1 MPENWPATPSEAV
14 LVDVPGNW
22 QLQGFD
28 QPTYTNIKYPF
39 PTTPPVV
46 PARNPTGCYTSQFS
60 VPESWHSETQVRVV
74 FDGVDAAF
82 YLWCNE
88 RFVGYSQDSR
98 LPADFDLTDFLTT
111 GENTLSVCVL
121 RLCDGSYLEDQDMW
135 NLSGIYRDVYLLAK
149 PQAHISDLRVTAR
162 LDETFMEGELLI
174 NVKTEQC
181 RGCKIR
187 FDLHVSVEGQVDS
200 KLVATEVST
209 LGTQIIDERGRYRDQ
224 VRINMA
230 VGRVNAWS
238 AETPFLYRFCA
249 TLLDANGSELE
260 TEAYWVGFR
269 TIEIVSGQLT
279 VNGQPIMIRGVN
291 KHEHDAERGHV
302 EDLSQVERD
311 IILMKQHNFNAVR
324 CSHYPHQPGF
334 YEVCDRL
341 GMYVVDEANIETH
354 GLIPMSRLADD
365 PAWGHPFLERMTR
378 MVCRDFNHPS
388 VIIWSLGNESGY
400 GVNHE
405 AMYQWTKATDPSR
418 PIQYEGGGSNTTV
431 TDIVCPMY
439 ARVDDDVPSPYEHP
453 KYSLNRWVA
462 RTDED
467 RPIILCEYAHAMGN
481 SLGGF
486 QAYWDAFRAHPRLQ
500 GGFVWDWV
508 DQGILSSD
516 GNEQFWV
523 YGGDFD
529 DPIND
534 RQFCIN
540 GLVFPDRSPHPSLLE
555 AKRVQQPFLFDLE
568 LNHAGV
574 LTVTSEHCF
583 RSTDNE
589 KISWE
594 LRRGETV
601 VADHEEV
608 LLLDPGGAISFEIA
622 EVGAI
627 DETEK
632 NQGVYLNVWI
642 TQIQDTCFAPQDH
655 EIARYQFAIAEQSIG
670 TVELVEKVDDQSVWK
685 LVEGVGHQLKSGDS
699 LWTVGTESGQ
709 ISSWSRN
716 GEELLASN
724 IEDCFV
730 RAAIDNDICSSEV
743 DHPSPDSWL
752 AAWREAG
759 LYDLEHQCRAIEISN
774 NDSTL
779 LSAHDYFHNGALV
792 LSSRWQYRVNDGGS
806 LSIEVEVKVESN
818 IPALPRVGC
827 RSKFRVKPSRIGW
840 FGRGPHENYPDRKSS
855 ADIGRWE
862 ADLPEM
868 HTPYIFPSENGLR
881 CNVKELTLDRV
892 RIVGDFGFSVS
903 EYGLEQLMSA
913 QHNHELVAQAG
924 VHVHIDGFHMGV
936 GGDDSWSRSVAPEA
950 MLTEKNFAWSFE
962 LIP

>member
-1 MPENWPATPSEAV
+1 
-14 LVDVPGNW
+14 
-22 QLQGFD
+22 
-28 QPTYTNIKYPF
+28 
-39 PTTPPVV
+39 
-46 PARNPTGCYTSQFS
+46 
-60 VPESWHSETQVRVV
+60 
-74 FDGVDAAF
+74 
-82 YLWCNE
+82 
-88 RFVGYSQDSR
+88 
-98 LPADFDLTDFLTT
+98 
-111 GENTLSVCVL
+111 
-121 RLCDGSYLEDQDMW
+121 
-135 NLSGIYRDVYLLAK
+135 
-149 PQAHISDLRVTAR
+149 
-162 LDETFMEGELLI
+162 
-174 NVKTEQC
+174 
-181 RGCKIR
+181 
-187 FDLHVSVEGQVDS
+187 
-200 KLVATEVST
+200 
-209 LGTQIIDERGRYRDQ
+209 
-224 VRINMA
+224 
-230 VGRVNAWS
+230 
-238 AETPFLYRFCA
+238 
-249 TLLDANGSELE
+249 
-260 TEAYWVGFR
+260 
-269 TIEIVSGQLT
+269 
-279 VNGQPIMIRGVN
+279 
-291 KHEHDAERGHV
+291 
-302 EDLSQVERD
+302 
-311 IILMKQHNFNAVR
+311 
-324 CSHYPHQPGF
+324 
-334 YEVCDRL
+334 
-341 GMYVVDEANIETH
+341 
-354 GLIPMSRLADD
+354 
-365 PAWGHPFLERMTR
+365 
-378 MVCRDFNHPS
+378 
-388 VIIWSLGNESGY
+388 
-400 GVNHE
+400 
-405 AMYQWTKATDPSR
+405 
-418 PIQYEGGGSNTTV
+418 
-431 TDIVCPMY
+431 
-439 ARVDDDVPSPYEHP
+439 
-453 KYSLNRWVA
+453 
-462 RTDED
+462 
-467 RPIILCEYAHAMGN
+467 
-481 SLGGF
+481 
-486 QAYWDAFRAHPRLQ
+486 
-500 GGFVWDWV
+500 
-508 DQGILSSD
+508 
-516 GNEQFWV
+516 
-523 YGGDFD
+523 
-529 DPIND
+529 
-534 RQFCIN
+534 
-540 GLVFPDRSPHPSLLE
+540 
-555 AKRVQQPFLFDLE
+555 
-568 LNHAGV
+568 
-574 LTVTSEHCF
+574 
-583 RSTDNE
+583 
-589 KISWE
+589 
-594 LRRGETV
+594 
-601 VADHEEV
+601 
-608 LLLDPGGAISFEIA
+608 
-622 EVGAI
+622 
-627 DETEK
+627 TEK